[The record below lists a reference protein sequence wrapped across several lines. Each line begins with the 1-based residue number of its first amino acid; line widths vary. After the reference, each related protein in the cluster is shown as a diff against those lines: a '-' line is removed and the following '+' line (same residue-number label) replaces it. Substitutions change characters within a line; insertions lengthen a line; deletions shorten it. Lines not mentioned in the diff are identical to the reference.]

1 MFVLTA
7 DQRASTKAGERVE
20 ELLAALPD
28 LPGLVRRAERTVGD
42 EVQAVLDDPGDTLRL
57 TLLLQRLGN
66 WATGIGVG
74 DIDNLAA
81 TSRASSGPAFIHARE
96 AVERAKSRSVPVPI
110 AVSAANA
117 EGAREVES
125 LLHLI
130 AAVVRRRSDTG
141 WEVVD
146 RLAQDGRTQTSVAH
160 ELAISQQAVS
170 QRLAAGLWV
179 EENGVHPLAIR
190 LLSELEK
197 TP

>member
-28 LPGLVRRAERTVGD
+28 LPGLVRGAERTVGD

-57 TLLLQRLGN
+57 ALLLQRLGN

-110 AVSAANA
+110 AV
-117 EGAREVES
+117 
-125 LLHLI
+125 
-130 AAVVRRRSDTG
+130 
-141 WEVVD
+141 
-146 RLAQDGRTQTSVAH
+146 
-160 ELAISQQAVS
+160 
-170 QRLAAGLWV
+170 
-179 EENGVHPLAIR
+179 
-190 LLSELEK
+190 
-197 TP
+197 